1 MWTLLPDSVRRA
13 VVWLV
18 AGLIAVISI
27 FAAGKRT
34 AREQAVAD
42 RTKEYAKTR
51 KAIDNAA
58 EVVGDDPAVLRD
70 WLRDRGK

>member
-13 VVWLV
+13 VVWLA
-18 AGLIAVISI
+18 AGFIAVISI

-42 RTKEYAKTR
+42 RAEEYARTR
-51 KAIDNAA
+51 KDMDNAV
-58 EVVGDDPAVLRD
+58 ETIGDDPAVLRD